1 MYTLKELNTRLD
13 YLQSLAPLGGKHVIV
28 ELRNA
33 ITSYMT
39 RDSDFELQVNKTL
52 DKVIADAFFHS
63 LEYENMDL
71 IKKWMEY
78 PSISKPE
85 GYDNVADIFKC
96 ADVFEEIMAIT
107 DRIFKAAF
115 YTKNTGSSDSS
126 TTKYYNRYVDKW
138 VAQLTT
144 AITTELASLKAIMYY
159 CANRSYSAEWAVL
172 FEELGM
178 NVKRHPVKYYAKQIY
193 FTRSWGW
200 LIETFNLN
208 VYLPSYYEELPDWIE
223 ED

>member
-71 IKKWMEY
+71 IKKVDG
-78 PSISKPE
+78 ISKYQQAR
-85 GYDNVADIFKC
+85 G
-96 ADVFEEIMAIT
+96 
-107 DRIFKAAF
+107 
-115 YTKNTGSSDSS
+115 
-126 TTKYYNRYVDKW
+126 
-138 VAQLTT
+138 L
-144 AITTELASLKAIMYY
+144 
-159 CANRSYSAEWAVL
+159 
-172 FEELGM
+172 
-178 NVKRHPVKYYAKQIY
+178 
-193 FTRSWGW
+193 
-200 LIETFNLN
+200 
-208 VYLPSYYEELPDWIE
+208 
-223 ED
+223 